1 MLSAKKAQFGLLISV
16 AVNACFFCLYMF
28 YRDGVC
34 DNYSNAPSKA
44 LTISS
49 DGPHSFSKMN
59 LSYSMNKLN
68 ESQSWIIEDD
78 PPDRFCI
85 VLHTFVR
92 TDLILL
98 LLKHYSKLPKL
109 TRIIVVWS
117 DKTITPPLRKWEEL
131 GPHSVPVHFKV
142 QERNS
147 IMNKLQPFPE
157 IDTPGNTDL
166 KMR

>member
-1 MLSAKKAQFGLLISV
+1 MCGS
-16 AVNACFFCLYMF
+16 C
-28 YRDGVC
+28 
-34 DNYSNAPSKA
+34 SNAPSKA
-44 LTISS
+44 LPIPSN
-49 DGPHSFSKMN
+49 GARSFSKMN
-59 LSYSMNKLN
+59 LSCSVNKLN
-68 ESQSWIIEDD
+68 VSQSWVIEDD

-117 DKTITPPLRKWEEL
+117 DKTITPPLKKWEKL

-142 QERNS
+142 QEKDS

-157 IDTPGNTDL
+157 IDTPGNVCMTDL
-166 KMR
+166 RMKVLSYNLVFVCTVHAY